1 MQTGHFAAARAGWT
15 RSRHLTAQDILRAW
29 RIYWGSMAKA
39 AAAAALM
46 GAEVQRIDKSLWFAS
61 LAKNR
66 SVAQDMAETGYRRVN
81 GRRPE
86 RAHASVRGG
95 DLITFHHGRH
105 VRSDVSR
112 VGAVGGG
119 TR

>member
-46 GAEVQRIDKSLWFAS
+46 GAEVQRIDKYLWFAR

-66 SVAQDMAETGYRRVN
+66 SVAQDMAETGRSEERRV
-81 GRRPE
+81 GKE
-86 RAHASVRGG
+86 C
-95 DLITFHHGRH
+95 
-105 VRSDVSR
+105 
-112 VGAVGGG
+112 VGKCRLRWAPYH
-119 TR
+119 